1 MVNEDLEMMRCQ
13 QLFALLSEFIDGR
26 LPDGICREI
35 QAHLSDCEPCE
46 AFLRT
51 LQKTVEI
58 CQQLP
63 REPLPQETRR
73 ELRELLQ
80 AELSGWQSR

>member
-1 MVNEDLEMMRCQ
+1 MRCK
-13 QLFALLSEFIDGR
+13 QLFALLSEFIDGQ

-35 QAHLSDCEPCE
+35 EAHLGDCEPCH

-63 REPLPQETRR
+63 SEPLPEETRR
-73 ELRELLQ
+73 ELKELLQ
-80 AELSGWQSR
+80 AELAEWKQKPSL